1 MTEIGIT
8 SVELSNKIK
17 TLSSETVGKPL
28 LSVEYKINEN
38 GQLCVKG
45 KSMARKICVGGVET
59 VNDYDVWFNTQDL
72 AREENGRYYILGRS
86 DDLIVCENGENLNPV
101 IVENLVKVKG
111 VDDVCLIKSNGNPVL
126 IASYPNCVSVEKAEN
141 VKGEI
146 RAKLTENKLDGQ
158 VRKIEITTS
167 PLMDSSDF
175 KISRKKV
182 AQKYHNGALKIID
195 SNTKMGEVLS
205 EAEERVAKLFALALK
220 TDDKIGLDADFFT
233 DLGGTSLD
241 YFELVDSVKTEY
253 GVDLPVEGGMS
264 LTTVRQTCEFLL
276 NNL

>member
-1 MTEIGIT
+1 
-8 SVELSNKIK
+8 
-17 TLSSETVGKPL
+17 
-28 LSVEYKINEN
+28 
-38 GQLCVKG
+38 
-45 KSMARKICVGGVET
+45 VGGVET
-59 VNDYDVWFNTQDL
+59 VNDYDAWFNTQDL

-182 AQKYHNGALKIID
+182 AQKYRNGALKIID
-195 SNTKMGEVLS
+195 SNTKMDEVLS

-220 TDDKIGLDADFFT
+220 TDDKIGLDSDFFT

-253 GVDLPVEGGMS
+253 GVDLPIDGGMS